1 MISIQRNKKKK
12 RRKESQSLFYHSSK
26 ATSSMQAAVTQTGES
41 QSRQKPHG
49 KSHERKKQHYA
60 GRDRAP
66 VTSIARVDETSA
78 LTANKEKVGAAL
90 SALEIA
96 PHFGHIRLE
105 DPGVPVSDRSSDRRD
120 GLLGFRR

>member
-1 MISIQRNKKKK
+1 
-12 RRKESQSLFYHSSK
+12 
-26 ATSSMQAAVTQTGES
+26 MQAAVTQTGES

-60 GRDRAP
+60 GKNRAP

-90 SALEIA
+90 SALKIA

-105 DPGVPVSDRSSDRRD
+105 DSGVPVSDRSSDRRVNSSGLD
-120 GLLGFRR
+120 GDTSEKASSDWC